1 MTVVISVSSALAC
14 GNAACPGGGRAR
26 FRPAVRLN
34 VLTRP
39 AVYDEVTTGPG
50 SGAAAG
56 RAGHAGTCA
65 RAGLF
70 AVLGTVLATFGHHAV
85 AGTAVPWRLVILS
98 TAVQFAAVW
107 PLARRRYAAVATV
120 VLTLGTQG
128 LLHLALSYAE
138 GGGGCAGG
146 GGASGHTMHAMH
158 AMHSMSGDG
167 HAWHRAGTA
176 MTVVH
181 TVAALVVAWLLHR
194 ADARMTAALR
204 ALRTVGRAA
213 AQVLAWVLPR
223 PVARRTATAS
233 RLPVWRSAPGA
244 DDDTHVQEE
253 VLEHTVVRRGP
264 PAAGRLQHITGS
276 GVPPVRIFP
285 HRQGVPLCP
294 TYPLRPA
301 CPLPRVRTPLRRPGA
316 RRSSAPPR

>member
-1 MTVVISVSSALAC
+1 M
-14 GNAACPGGGRAR
+14 
-26 FRPAVRLN
+26 
-34 VLTRP
+34 
-39 AVYDEVTTGPG
+39 TTGPG
-50 SGAAAG
+50 SDAAAG

-85 AGTAVPWRLVILS
+85 AGTAVPGRLVVLS

-120 VLTLGTQG
+120 VFTLGTQG

-138 GGGGCAGG
+138 GGGGGSGVGG
-146 GGASGHTMHAMH
+146 GGAGGSSGRTMHAMH
-158 AMHSMSGDG
+158 TVHAMSGDG

-194 ADARMTAALR
+194 ADARMTAALG
-204 ALRTVGRAA
+204 ALRTLGRAA
-213 AQVLAWVLPR
+213 AQALAWVLPR
-223 PVARRTATAS
+223 PVVRRRGATAS

-244 DDDTHVQEE
+244 DDDTLVQEE

-264 PAAGRLQHITGS
+264 PAGERLQNITGS
-276 GVPPVRIFP
+276 GVRRSGSSRTGKEFP
-285 HRQGVPLCP
+285 CVPRVPCVPWNRCPRVPLS
-294 TYPLRPA
+294 LRP
-301 CPLPRVRTPLRRPGA
+301 PGA
-316 RRSSAPPR
+316 RRSSAPPC